1 MVGLKKLELYK
12 FKDKET
18 YETLRPVLNGWCF
31 FRNEND
37 IFYLKAPNNNTIK
50 QFVELGYL
58 IQI

>member
-1 MVGLKKLELYK
+1 MVGLKQLVTYK

-18 YETLRPVLNGWCF
+18 YETLKPVLNGWCF

-37 IFYLKAPNNNTIK
+37 TYLVKAPNNKTIK

>member
-1 MVGLKKLELYK
+1 MVGLTKLKVYK

-18 YETLRPVLNGWCF
+18 YDTVKPALNGWCF

-37 IFYLKAPNNNTIK
+37 TYLVKAPNTKTIK